1 MVQQLMGGRD
11 VAPLGADVR
20 APRAMPVGLH
30 GVRWRFSVFPVF
42 DPRVCDLVLGMMI
55 GLSLAAAWHWV
66 GGTIY

>member
-1 MVQQLMGGRD
+1 M
-11 VAPLGADVR
+11 
-20 APRAMPVGLH
+20 
-30 GVRWRFSVFPVF
+30 FPVF